1 MTLAWLGAGA
11 VAAVGLIIVAIGLFT
26 PVGAASFGWFA
37 YQPLANAAFL
47 SGGSA
52 FVLSQITAGGFLVL
66 AVGLIALAYLA
77 GRASGRRSRP

>member
-52 FVLSQITAGGFLVL
+52 VVLSQITAGGFLVL
-66 AVGLIALAYLA
+66 AVGLIALAFLA
-77 GRASGRRSRP
+77 GRASGRKPRP